1 MHTNQLKLQR
11 VSPTF
16 IILFLFIFSTFSL
29 TAQQKRAVEP
39 EDYPG
44 IQNITKKGI
53 SDKGRYVYYVIS
65 PMQYGDPMIVLHD
78 LKLNR
83 TDTIPRAK
91 KIWFSSDPWKGAWYA
106 YLREPA
112 WGEVRA
118 AKLKDP
124 KAAEKFDDTLVIVAE
139 RKKEIK
145 ELVYPAVKSVIEPS
159 EGSSR
164 YMAILIKIKKEEK
177 EHNDTIPAT
186 EGDIN
191 DQRRPAGGA
200 AKKGD
205 DKRYTMVLVDPAS
218 GHEIREEYVT
228 HATWSPWGNYLAWVQ
243 QPVDSLPAQHL
254 HEFDIYKKTSS
265 PLYLSEGV
273 IRNVAFSWYETTLAF
288 LEQPDTADETSS
300 KVMFRDHVLSPD
312 FREIEPP
319 AGMVFNPHHPIV
331 FLESTAGRREKQQ
344 PEGQDQRGSYMEST
358 DRIVIPLAYPSKK
371 PAKDSLLKEEK
382 YMLDIWGWDDPYLQ
396 SQQLKQLDSEKKRAY
411 RMVYDIPAG
420 TMVQLEDSLMRN
432 AIINTQQ
439 TKNLVLLRDELK
451 YAVES
456 TWKGYSR
463 ADIYLLNLTDDSR
476 KLISEGHERHMSLSP
491 GEAWIVWYDRND
503 STWKGI
509 DTRSEKM
516 DPFCITCGIKASFHD
531 DEYDNPGPAPAY
543 GIAGWGSNSRYVLL
557 NSKFDV
563 WRIDMQQQQPPL
575 CLTSDGGE
583 TGSKVYR
590 IIHLEKRKW
599 SYNDKDRILLHVF
612 DRQTKA
618 SGVAELYYHKPGK
631 PSMLFEGDYRYSGFE
646 KASKG
651 NQLIWTRESFSEF
664 PEVWTDSYTLMKPR
678 KLSNIGQQ
686 YDKFYRGTQ
695 SLVRWQ
701 GDDGE
706 WYAGL
711 LAIPENSYGFEK
723 LPMIVTFYERSS
735 DDLNRFSHIVPSRS
749 VVNTSYY
756 LSHGYMVFEPDIHYR
771 IGTPG
776 EDAVR
781 SVVSGTRH
789 VISLGKVDP
798 ARIGIQG
805 QSWGGYQVAY
815 IITQTDMFAAA
826 MAGAAVSNM
835 TSAYGAIRNES
846 GRARLFQYE
855 EGQSRIGGS
864 MWDKGALPLY
874 LGNSPLFLADIVNT
888 PLLMMHNDNDGA
900 VPWSQS
906 VEYYLALR
914 RLGKPAWLLVYN
926 NEAHNLGKWPNR
938 VDLSIRM
945 KQFFDHYLKDAPAPQ
960 WMTKGRPAISKEF
973 DDAYG
978 TGE

>member
-1 MHTNQLKLQR
+1 MHKQSTIVAATLLLL
-11 VSPTF
+11 S
-16 IILFLFIFSTFSL
+16 IFLFFHHPLS
-29 TAQQKRAVEP
+29 AQQKRP
-39 EDYPG
+39 ITTEDYPG
-44 IQNITKKGI
+44 ILNITSKGV
-53 SDKGRYVYYVIS
+53 SGKGRYVYYIVS

-91 KIWFSSDPWKGAWYA
+91 KIWFSPDPWKGAWYA

-139 RKKEIK
+139 TKKETREFI
-145 ELVYPAVKSVIEPS
+145 YPAVKSVLVPE
-159 EGSSR
+159 ENMSR
-164 YMAILIKIKKEEK
+164 YLAVLLRVKPAEEIKNDSLPGEEK
-177 EHNDTIPAT
+177 EDFLA
-186 EGDIN
+186 
-191 DQRRPAGGA
+191 RRPAGGGD
-200 AKKGD
+200 KKGEE
-205 DKRYTMVLVDPAS
+205 KLYRLLLFDPIS
-218 GHEIREEYVT
+218 GHEIMEEHVT
-228 HATWSPWGNYLAWVQ
+228 GASWSPWGNYLAWVE
-243 QPVDSLPAQHL
+243 QPIDTLPAQSL
-254 HEFDIYKKTSS
+254 HEFDIYKKISS
-265 PLYLSEGV
+265 PLFLSEGP
-273 IRNVAFSWYETTLAF
+273 IKNIAYSWFETTLAF
-288 LEQPDTADETSS
+288 LEQRDTTDEKASR
-300 KVMFRDHVLSPD
+300 VMFRDQLLSPD
-312 FREIEPP
+312 FREIAPP
-319 AGMVFNPHHPIV
+319 EGMVFNPHHPIT
-331 FLESTAGRREKQQ
+331 FLESTAGSQEKQQ
-344 PEGQDQRGSYMEST
+344 PAELISQETLKEST
-358 DRIVIPLAYPSKK
+358 DRIVIPLAYPSEK
-371 PAKDSLLKEEK
+371 PAKDTLLKEEK
-382 YMLDIWGWDDPYLQ
+382 YRLDIWGWDDPYLQ

-411 RMVYDIPAG
+411 RMVYDIPG
-420 TMVQLEDSLMRN
+420 GRMIQLEDSLVRH
-432 AIINTQQ
+432 ASISTQQ
-439 TKNLVLLRDELK
+439 TRDLVLLRDEQK

-456 TWKGYSR
+456 TWKGYAR
-463 ADIYLLNLTDDSR
+463 ADIYLQNLSDGSR

-516 DPFCITCGIKASFHD
+516 DPFCITCGIKATFHD

-543 GIAGWGSNSRYVLL
+543 GIAGWGSDARYLLL
-557 NSKFDV
+557 NSKYDV
-563 WRIDMQQQQPPL
+563 WKIDMQRQQQPV
-575 CLTSDGGE
+575 CLTTEGPE

-631 PSMLFEGDYRYSGFE
+631 PSILFEGDYRYSGFE

-695 SLVRWQ
+695 SLVKWQ

-706 WYAGL
+706 WYEGL
-711 LAIPENSYGFEK
+711 LAIPENRDGFEK

-735 DDLNRFSHIVPSRS
+735 NDLNRFSHAVPSRS
-749 VVNTSYY
+749 VINTPHY

-789 VISLGKVDP
+789 VISLGQVDP

-835 TSAYGAIRNES
+835 TSA
-846 GRARLFQYE
+846 
-855 EGQSRIGGS
+855 
-864 MWDKGALPLY
+864 
-874 LGNSPLFLADIVNT
+874 
-888 PLLMMHNDNDGA
+888 
-900 VPWSQS
+900 
-906 VEYYLALR
+906 
-914 RLGKPAWLLVYN
+914 
-926 NEAHNLGKWPNR
+926 
-938 VDLSIRM
+938 
-945 KQFFDHYLKDAPAPQ
+945 
-960 WMTKGRPAISKEF
+960 
-973 DDAYG
+973 
-978 TGE
+978 